1 MVLARSL
8 VQGSLGLRRSAAV
21 RAACAGAVIA
31 GLAAGCRRGEAPV
44 APIAPRTAAAPAA
57 APPRAAVA
65 TAEAPTRAGD
75 EHAAISPGSPGGPGA
90 APPSQSH
97 RDAAVAE
104 PGMPGVGERP
114 AGAGSAAGN
123 RSADSAAGGVSAA
136 GAGSAASGVG
146 AAGAAGDVGAA
157 GAAGSVGAAGAGS
170 VAGLAPLATAPCT
183 NDETAGAAATI
194 EGASAPRD
202 ALTLTRVAFGDLP
215 GWADDNLAEAVPALL
230 RSCDKL
236 ADLPDGAPVGVDGHG
251 GTAGQWRRACRA
263 AARLPAGDRAA
274 ARALFETEFAPYAA
288 AGVAGPVGKLTGYYV
303 AELRASRTRGGKF
316 QTPVLGRPDDL
327 AMVDLGGF
335 LKDAHG
341 RNIWGRIANGA
352 LVPYYTRAEIR
363 KGALAGRGL
372 ELMYVD
378 DPVDLLFAQIEG
390 SAKAVLD
397 DGATVWLEFA
407 GKNGRAYR
415 GVGGVLRG
423 SGLLGP
429 GEGTMLGIRAWF
441 HAHPDRFDAIADQD
455 ASYVFFAVSSQPGAV
470 GSQRTIL
477 TARRSIAVDRAFIA
491 MSTPIWA
498 EAAAPVVGKKGVT
511 ELWHHLLIA
520 QDTGAGIRGAVRGD
534 IYWGDDAEAAEL
546 GGRMGGPGKYWLLL
560 PRGVTR

>member
-1 MVLARSL
+1 M
-8 VQGSLGLRRSAAV
+8 
-21 RAACAGAVIA
+21 
-31 GLAAGCRRGEAPV
+31 
-44 APIAPRTAAAPAA
+44 
-57 APPRAAVA
+57 
-65 TAEAPTRAGD
+65 
-75 EHAAISPGSPGGPGA
+75 
-90 APPSQSH
+90 
-97 RDAAVAE
+97 
-104 PGMPGVGERP
+104 
-114 AGAGSAAGN
+114 
-123 RSADSAAGGVSAA
+123 
-136 GAGSAASGVG
+136 
-146 AAGAAGDVGAA
+146 
-157 GAAGSVGAAGAGS
+157 
-170 VAGLAPLATAPCT
+170 
-183 NDETAGAAATI
+183 
-194 EGASAPRD
+194 
-202 ALTLTRVAFGDLP
+202 
-215 GWADDNLAEAVPALL
+215 
-230 RSCDKL
+230 
-236 ADLPDGAPVGVDGHG
+236 
-251 GTAGQWRRACRA
+251 
-263 AARLPAGDRAA
+263 
-274 ARALFETEFAPYAA
+274 
-288 AGVAGPVGKLTGYYV
+288 
-303 AELRASRTRGGKF
+303 
-316 QTPVLGRPDDL
+316 LGRPDDL
-327 AMVDLGGF
+327 ARVDLGGVPQ
-335 LKDAHG
+335 DAQG
-341 RNIWGRIANGA
+341 RNLWGRIANGA
-352 LVPYYTRAEIR
+352 LVPYYPRAEIR

-511 ELWHHLLIA
+511 ELWHHLLVA